1 MGNKIMVV
9 DDDLPTLE
17 VMELLLRKINR
28 EPLLVH
34 NGWDALRMIKKEKP
48 ALVILD
54 VMMSPIDG
62 WQFLEE
68 LKRNEDLKDMPVLLF
83 TAKHV
88 WPEEYSRYAEDIV
101 GVLEKPISLA
111 ELKAALERVLPR
123 DPLRLQ
129 MTARLTSNPG
139 FGADNLFPWSFP
151 ASTRLCTALIQEA
164 PHPARQQRLRSC
176 LLNQRSLFPHR
187 KAFYR
192 PKMYYRTVEF

>member
-17 VMELLLRKINR
+17 VMELLLKKINR

-34 NGWDALRMIKKEKP
+34 NGWDALRAIKKEKP
-48 ALVILD
+48 ALIILD

-68 LKRNEDLKDMPVLLF
+68 LKRNDEYRDIPVLLF

-88 WPEEYSRYAEDIV
+88 WPEEYSRYANDIV

-111 ELKAALERVLPR
+111 ELKAALERALPQNTSSR
-123 DPLRLQ
+123 TDPE
-129 MTARLTSNPG
+129 
-139 FGADNLFPWSFP
+139 
-151 ASTRLCTALIQEA
+151 TR
-164 PHPARQQRLRSC
+164 
-176 LLNQRSLFPHR
+176 
-187 KAFYR
+187 
-192 PKMYYRTVEF
+192 RTLEIKSE

>member
-1 MGNKIMVV
+1 MGSKIMVV

-28 EPLLVH
+28 EPVLVH

-48 ALVILD
+48 ALIILD

-68 LKRNEDLKDMPVLLF
+68 LKRNEELKDIPVLLF

-111 ELKAALERVLPR
+111 ELKAALEMALPR
-123 DPLRLQ
+123 D
-129 MTARLTSNPG
+129 S
-139 FGADNLFPWSFP
+139 S
-151 ASTRLCTALIQEA
+151 
-164 PHPARQQRLRSC
+164 PHPDNGNAQVKPEIRS
-176 LLNQRSLFPHR
+176 
-187 KAFYR
+187 
-192 PKMYYRTVEF
+192 E

>member
-17 VMELLLRKINR
+17 VMELLLKKINR

-34 NGWDALRMIKKEKP
+34 NGWDALRAIKKEKP
-48 ALVILD
+48 ALIILD

-68 LKRNEDLKDMPVLLF
+68 LKRNDEFKDIPVLLF

-88 WPEEYSRYAEDIV
+88 WPEEYSRYADDIV

-111 ELKAALERVLPR
+111 ELKTALERALPG
-123 DPLRLQ
+123 D
-129 MTARLTSNPG
+129 
-139 FGADNLFPWSFP
+139 
-151 ASTRLCTALIQEA
+151 ASSHTDDDAHTPQI
-164 PHPARQQRLRSC
+164 RSG
-176 LLNQRSLFPHR
+176 
-187 KAFYR
+187 
-192 PKMYYRTVEF
+192 

>member
-1 MGNKIMVV
+1 MVV

-34 NGWDALRMIKKEKP
+34 NGWDALRAIKKEKP
-48 ALVILD
+48 ALIILD

-68 LKRNEDLKDMPVLLF
+68 LKRNDEFRNIPVLLF

-88 WPEEYSRYAEDIV
+88 WPEEYSRYADDII

-111 ELKAALERVLPR
+111 ELKAALERALP
-123 DPLRLQ
+123 
-129 MTARLTSNPG
+129 PG
-139 FGADNLFPWSFP
+139 ASSCADDDTHGAPEIKN
-151 ASTRLCTALIQEA
+151 
-164 PHPARQQRLRSC
+164 
-176 LLNQRSLFPHR
+176 
-187 KAFYR
+187 
-192 PKMYYRTVEF
+192 

>member
-17 VMELLLRKINR
+17 VMELLLRKINH

-34 NGWDALRMIKKEKP
+34 NGWDALRMIRKEKP
-48 ALVILD
+48 ALIILD

-68 LKRNEDLKDMPVLLF
+68 LKRNEELKDIPVLLF

-88 WPEEYSRYAEDIV
+88 WPEEYSRYENDIV

-111 ELKAALERVLPR
+111 ELKTALERVLPL
-123 DPLRLQ
+123 D
-129 MTARLTSNPG
+129 TTPG
-139 FGADNLFPWSFP
+139 PDDGNA
-151 ASTRLCTALIQEA
+151 
-164 PHPARQQRLRSC
+164 QRKPEIRS
-176 LLNQRSLFPHR
+176 
-187 KAFYR
+187 
-192 PKMYYRTVEF
+192 

>member
-1 MGNKIMVV
+1 MGSKIMVV

-28 EPLLVH
+28 EPVLVH

-48 ALVILD
+48 ALIILD

-68 LKRNEDLKDMPVLLF
+68 LKRNEELKDIPVLLF

-123 DPLRLQ
+123 DSSSRP
-129 MTARLTSNPG
+129 
-139 FGADNLFPWSFP
+139 DNGNAQVKPE
-151 ASTRLCTALIQEA
+151 I
-164 PHPARQQRLRSC
+164 RS
-176 LLNQRSLFPHR
+176 R
-187 KAFYR
+187 
-192 PKMYYRTVEF
+192 

>member
-1 MGNKIMVV
+1 MIVENTKIMVV

-48 ALVILD
+48 ALIILD

-68 LKRNEDLKDMPVLLF
+68 LKRNEELKDIPVLLF

-88 WPEEYSRYAEDIV
+88 WPEEYSRYADDIV

-111 ELKAALERVLPR
+111 ELKTALEKVLPR
-123 DPLRLQ
+123 D
-129 MTARLTSNPG
+129 TSSHLNNDNPHYK
-139 FGADNLFPWSFP
+139 P
-151 ASTRLCTALIQEA
+151 QV
-164 PHPARQQRLRSC
+164 
-176 LLNQRSLFPHR
+176 
-187 KAFYR
+187 
-192 PKMYYRTVEF
+192 RTG

>member
-17 VMELLLRKINR
+17 VMELLLRKIDR

-34 NGWDALRMIKKEKP
+34 NGWDALRMIKKDRP
-48 ALVILD
+48 ALIILD

-68 LKRNEDLKDMPVLLF
+68 LKRSEEMKDIPVLLF

-88 WPEEYSRYAEDIV
+88 WPEEYSRYADDIV

-111 ELKAALERVLPR
+111 ELKSALDRVLPR
-123 DPLRLQ
+123 EN
-129 MTARLTSNPG
+129 TSYPSKDHQ
-139 FGADNLFPWSFP
+139 AH
-151 ASTRLCTALIQEA
+151 IQ
-164 PHPARQQRLRSC
+164 
-176 LLNQRSLFPHR
+176 NI
-187 KAFYR
+187 
-192 PKMYYRTVEF
+192 

>member
-17 VMELLLRKINR
+17 VMDLLLRKIDR

-34 NGWDALRMIKKEKP
+34 NGWDALRIIKKDRP
-48 ALVILD
+48 ALIILD

-68 LKRNEDLKDMPVLLF
+68 LKRNQELKDIPVLLF

-88 WPEEYSRYAEDIV
+88 WPEEYSRYADDIV

-111 ELKAALERVLPR
+111 ELKSALERILPKENT
-123 DPLRLQ
+123 PLLRNRESRVI
-129 MTARLTSNPG
+129 AP
-139 FGADNLFPWSFP
+139 DN
-151 ASTRLCTALIQEA
+151 
-164 PHPARQQRLRSC
+164 
-176 LLNQRSLFPHR
+176 
-187 KAFYR
+187 
-192 PKMYYRTVEF
+192 

>member
-17 VMELLLRKINR
+17 VMELLLKKINR
-28 EPLLVH
+28 EPILAH

-68 LKRNEDLKDMPVLLF
+68 LKRDEDLKDIPVLLF

-88 WPEEYSRYAEDIV
+88 WPEEYSRYEKDIV

-111 ELKAALERVLPR
+111 ELRTTLERVLPPDSSPR
-123 DPLRLQ
+123 VDD
-129 MTARLTSNPG
+129 G
-139 FGADNLFPWSFP
+139 GAY
-151 ASTRLCTALIQEA
+151 A
-164 PHPARQQRLRSC
+164 
-176 LLNQRSLFPHR
+176 
-187 KAFYR
+187 
-192 PKMYYRTVEF
+192 EFRVQSR

>member
-17 VMELLLRKINR
+17 VMELLLKKIDR

-34 NGWDALRMIKKEKP
+34 NGWDALRAIKKEKP
-48 ALVILD
+48 ALIILD

-68 LKRNEDLKDMPVLLF
+68 LKRNDEYKDIPVLLF

-88 WPEEYSRYAEDIV
+88 WPEEYSRYENDII

-111 ELKAALERVLPR
+111 ELKTALEKALPR
-123 DPLRLQ
+123 D
-129 MTARLTSNPG
+129 
-139 FGADNLFPWSFP
+139 
-151 ASTRLCTALIQEA
+151 ASSRRDDDTHRTL
-164 PHPARQQRLRSC
+164 PVRSG
-176 LLNQRSLFPHR
+176 
-187 KAFYR
+187 
-192 PKMYYRTVEF
+192 

>member
-17 VMELLLRKINR
+17 VMDLLLRKIDR

-34 NGWDALRMIKKEKP
+34 NGWDALRIIKKDRP
-48 ALVILD
+48 ALIILD

-68 LKRNEDLKDMPVLLF
+68 LKRNQDLKDIPVLLF

-88 WPEEYSRYAEDIV
+88 WPEEYSRYADDIV

-111 ELKAALERVLPR
+111 ELKSALERILPKENTPLFR
-123 DPLRLQ
+123 DREHGIVAP
-129 MTARLTSNPG
+129 
-139 FGADNLFPWSFP
+139 DN
-151 ASTRLCTALIQEA
+151 
-164 PHPARQQRLRSC
+164 
-176 LLNQRSLFPHR
+176 
-187 KAFYR
+187 
-192 PKMYYRTVEF
+192 

>member
-17 VMELLLRKINR
+17 VMELLLRRINR

-34 NGWDALRMIKKEKP
+34 NGWDALRMLKKEKP
-48 ALVILD
+48 ALIILD

-68 LKRNEDLKDMPVLLF
+68 LKRNEGFRDIPVLLF

-88 WPEEYSRYAEDIV
+88 WPEEYSRYADDIV

-111 ELKAALERVLPR
+111 ELKSALERVLPR
-123 DPLRLQ
+123 D
-129 MTARLTSNPG
+129 
-139 FGADNLFPWSFP
+139 
-151 ASTRLCTALIQEA
+151 ASSHTDDERRHTPQI
-164 PHPARQQRLRSC
+164 RSG
-176 LLNQRSLFPHR
+176 
-187 KAFYR
+187 
-192 PKMYYRTVEF
+192 

>member
-1 MGNKIMVV
+1 MGSKIMVV

-28 EPLLVH
+28 EPVLVH

-48 ALVILD
+48 ALIILD

-68 LKRNEDLKDMPVLLF
+68 LKRNEELKDIPVLLF

-123 DPLRLQ
+123 DSSSRP
-129 MTARLTSNPG
+129 
-139 FGADNLFPWSFP
+139 DNGNAQVKPE
-151 ASTRLCTALIQEA
+151 I
-164 PHPARQQRLRSC
+164 RSG
-176 LLNQRSLFPHR
+176 
-187 KAFYR
+187 
-192 PKMYYRTVEF
+192 